1 MTYHFLIHS
10 IDQKQSLL
18 GRLSNYPGIP
28 SCVYSRQIQI
38 PICYWEQE
46 WLKKSRMSGICNLEL
61 GGGHFLYICT
71 ILGVDENQI
80 DG

>member
-10 IDQKQSLL
+10 IDRKESLL

-28 SCVYSRQIQI
+28 SLCVFKANPDSN
-38 PICYWEQE
+38 
-46 WLKKSRMSGICNLEL
+46 LLLGTRMIKEIYNVRNLSAGI
-61 GGGHFLYICT
+61 GGHFLYICT